1 MVVSLCTVCKNR
13 SAHYKATI
21 LKNIADNIH
30 DPNVEFILLDYN
42 SEDDL
47 EEWVRHNLTE
57 HIESGIFTYYKT
69 NEPEYF
75 HRSHS
80 RNMAFRLAKGD
91 ILCNVDADNFTG
103 YSFTNYLRECFMK
116 SENIFVCAGG
126 KFDSI
131 ACSDIG
137 GRIGMSQEAFL
148 KVGGYDENMSNYGFE
163 DFDLIGRLEMSGIE
177 KILIKNNGFLE
188 AIKHSEKNRIH
199 EEFPYKNLKNVFLHY
214 IDPTRSKILYI
225 FKDNTFA
232 TGTLSNGVNIKHL
245 EEQRKSSFEFSRNG
259 IYVVEYKWT
268 IGTITTEHIGET
280 AFLNEQL
287 DTIYSSE
294 STTDGDTLLLKD
306 NSCELK
312 FHALKNTS
320 LLEMI
325 LLFYSEIHNGAKMVE
340 NINLKI
346 IKPNDVQLGR
356 GIVYKNFD
364 YHNPITL

>member
-116 SENIFVCAGG
+116 SENIFVCAG
-126 KFDSI
+126 
-131 ACSDIG
+131 
-137 GRIGMSQEAFL
+137 
-148 KVGGYDENMSNYGFE
+148 V
-163 DFDLIGRLEMSGIE
+163 
-177 KILIKNNGFLE
+177 KILI
-188 AIKHSEKNRIH
+188 
-199 EEFPYKNLKNVFLHY
+199 
-214 IDPTRSKILYI
+214 
-225 FKDNTFA
+225 
-232 TGTLSNGVNIKHL
+232 
-245 EEQRKSSFEFSRNG
+245 
-259 IYVVEYKWT
+259 
-268 IGTITTEHIGET
+268 
-280 AFLNEQL
+280 
-287 DTIYSSE
+287 
-294 STTDGDTLLLKD
+294 
-306 NSCELK
+306 
-312 FHALKNTS
+312 
-320 LLEMI
+320 
-325 LLFYSEIHNGAKMVE
+325 
-340 NINLKI
+340 
-346 IKPNDVQLGR
+346 
-356 GIVYKNFD
+356 
-364 YHNPITL
+364 